1 LLKADLAPMPFLPMD
16 DSAHIDGLLEIYE
29 LNNVSLLREVHIE
42 AYMTSAENYRTL
54 RAELETPEKAALFY
68 RDLIRKSKGTNP

>member
-54 RAELETPEKAALFY
+54 RA
-68 RDLIRKSKGTNP
+68 